1 MRTTHR
7 FKRCSVKALLSRG
20 KSRFFGDKT
29 SFKILIASMM
39 LSLGSIQGYIV
50 LLLLRSLSGFVL
62 KSQLTRKD
70 RVFVGGAI
78 AALNTGVAETT
89 KL

>member
-1 MRTTHR
+1 
-7 FKRCSVKALLSRG
+7 
-20 KSRFFGDKT
+20 
-29 SFKILIASMM
+29 MM

>member
-1 MRTTHR
+1 
-7 FKRCSVKALLSRG
+7 
-20 KSRFFGDKT
+20 
-29 SFKILIASMM
+29 MM

-62 KSQLTRKD
+62 KSQLTSKD

-78 AALNTGVAETT
+78 AAIDRYLVVLLNF
-89 KL
+89 KLLVQKMLN